1 MVSRFAA
8 FVIWAAV
15 AASLVFWAARLWAS
29 PTPVPPHAT
38 LVSTASAS
46 RGDLA
51 RLFGSAAVATVAV
64 PGAPVVATDARFQLV
79 GVVAPRSPGASAEGL
94 AVITFDGKPA
104 RAYRV
109 GTPVD
114 GELVLLSVHA
124 RGAALGPWGEPAQ
137 VTLELPLLPPPQTG
151 TLSGLDA
158 AGGFGMPGQE
168 AVVPGAALPPLPLPP
183 ALAPRPLQSP
193 MPGRGPQS
201 RGQKPL

>member
-1 MVSRFAA
+1 MVSRLAA

-51 RLFGSAAVATVAV
+51 RLFGSTAVATVAA
-64 PGAPVVATDARFQLV
+64 PGAPVVETDSRFQLV
-79 GVVAPRSPGASAEGL
+79 GVVAPRAPGASAEGL

-124 RGAALGPWGEPAQ
+124 RGAALGPVGEPAQ

-158 AGGFGMPGQE
+158 TGGFGMPAQE
-168 AVVPGAALPPLPLPP
+168 AAGPGAALPPLPLPP
-183 ALAPRPLQSP
+183 DGAPPP
-193 MPGRGPQS
+193 VPPPVAGRVPQS
-201 RGQKPL
+201 RGQPSR